1 MTDFENYIKGILQQI
16 LNSYQ
21 ILDKLKDKPGELEI
35 IKIELSKINGLI
47 QVVVNKLDLSKNSS
61 NDFVKLL
68 FASKYFIENYDF
80 LREIESIS
88 KLYSDD
94 PSRLKNLRFT
104 ILNALNDKKLIDKI
118 ESILSKS

>member
-68 FASKYFIENYDF
+68 SASKYFIENYDF

>member
-16 LNSYQ
+16 LDSYQ
-21 ILDKLKDKPGELEI
+21 ILDKLKDKPGDLEI

-47 QVVVNKLDLSKNSS
+47 QVVVNKLDLSKNNSD
-61 NDFVKLL
+61 NFVKLL
-68 FASKYFIENYDF
+68 SASKYFIENYDF
-80 LREIESIS
+80 FREIESIS